1 MCKKKIFIDMD
12 GVLAKW
18 NTEASFE
25 DTFEKGYFL
34 NRLPQENMI
43 TAVRELSHA
52 FDITILTQVYPE
64 GTAIEEKKAWLKKYD
79 LDHIPVVFV
88 PYGHR
93 KRDYI
98 ELGEDEVLFLVDDY
112 TKNLIEWESEDDY
125 SYGIKF
131 LNGINDTHETFD
143 GLRISAAMS
152 AKSIR
157 VMLTSLFRYIG

>member
-1 MCKKKIFIDMD
+1 MCRKRIFVDMD

-18 NTEASFE
+18 NKDASFE
-25 DTFEKGYFL
+25 ETLEKGYFL
-34 NRLPQENMI
+34 NREPQENMI
-43 TAVRELSHA
+43 SAIRDLSKC
-52 FDITILTQVYPE
+52 FDITILTSVYPE
-64 GTAIEEKKAWLKKYD
+64 GTAIEEKKEWLKQYG

-98 ELGEDEVLFLVDDY
+98 ELRDDEALFLIDDY
-112 TKNLIEWESEDDY
+112 TKNLIEWEAEDDY

-131 LNGINDTHETFD
+131 VNEINDTHKTFD
-143 GLRISAAMS
+143 GIRLSSAMS

-157 VMLTSLFRYIG
+157 ITLTALFRYIG

>member
-1 MCKKKIFIDMD
+1 MCKKRIFVDMD

-18 NTEASFE
+18 NTKASFE
-25 DTFEKGYFL
+25 DTFEEGYF
-34 NRLPQENMI
+34 RKREPQENMI
-43 TAVRELSHA
+43 EAIRDLSHN
-52 FDITILTQVYPE
+52 FDITILSSVYPE
-64 GTAIEEKKAWLKKYD
+64 DRFIEDKKAWLKENGLGELKT
-79 LDHIPVVFV
+79 VFV

-98 ELGEDEVLFLVDDY
+98 ELGVDEELFLIDDY

-131 LNGINDTHETFD
+131 LNGINDTNGTFD
-143 GLRISAAMS
+143 GIRISDKMS

-157 VMLTSLFRYIG
+157 IILSALFRYIG